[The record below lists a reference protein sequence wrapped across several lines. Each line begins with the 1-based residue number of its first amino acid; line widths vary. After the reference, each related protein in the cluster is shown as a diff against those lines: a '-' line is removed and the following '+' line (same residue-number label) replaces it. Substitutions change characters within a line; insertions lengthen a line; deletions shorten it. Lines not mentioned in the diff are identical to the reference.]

1 MEGLTAQTL
10 ESNGGLLFTTKKM
23 LRQGVIRLATDERLR
38 MTLGENLKRYL
49 DREVSWEIVARQYND
64 AYRLAR
70 KATRSGKP
78 VVIDSEF

>member
-1 MEGLTAQTL
+1 
-10 ESNGGLLFTTKKM
+10 
-23 LRQGVIRLATDERLR
+23 